1 MSGRYVV
8 SAVDDLPPGDRRIVP
23 VGGRGGIGVFNVGG
37 RFYALRNR
45 CPHKG
50 GPLCRGRLRPH
61 VKAGEVYS
69 VEHHEN
75 QVLKCAWHQWEFD
88 LATGRALYDPAL
100 RVKTYRVE
108 IEADQVILYLDGPE
122 SPSREEGDMP

>member
-1 MSGRYVV
+1 MSERYEVA
-8 SAVDDLPPGDRRIVP
+8 AVEELSPGERRIVP
-23 VGGRGGIGVFNVGG
+23 AGGRGGIGVFNVGG

-50 GPLCRGRLRPH
+50 GPLCLGRLRPH
-61 VKAGEVYS
+61 VMAEDVYT
-69 VEHHEN
+69 VEHQDT

-88 LATGRALYDPAL
+88 LATGQALYDPRM

-108 IEADQVILYLDGPE
+108 IEAGKVILYLE
-122 SPSREEGDMP
+122 

>member
-1 MSGRYVV
+1 MSRRYVV
-8 SAVDDLPPGDRRIVP
+8 SAVDDLPPGERRIVP
-23 VGGRGGIGVFNVGG
+23 WGGRGGIGVFNVGG

-50 GPLCRGRLRPH
+50 GPLCLGRLRPL
-61 VKAGEVYS
+61 VTADGVYT
-69 VEHHEN
+69 VEHCEK

-108 IEADQVILYLDGPE
+108 IEADKVILYLDGTE
-122 SPSREEGDMP
+122 SPARKEGDMP

>member
-1 MSGRYVV
+1 MSRRYEV
-8 SAVDDLPPGDRRIVP
+8 SAVDDLPPGERRIVP

-50 GPLCRGRLRPH
+50 GPLCLGRLRPH
-61 VKAGEVYS
+61 VTADEVYS
-69 VEHHEN
+69 IEHREK

-88 LATGRALYDPAL
+88 LATGHALYDPAL

-108 IEADQVILYLDGPE
+108 IESDKVILYLDTPE
-122 SPSREEGDMP
+122 SPAREKGVMP

>member
-1 MSGRYVV
+1 MSRRYVV
-8 SAVDDLPPGDRRIVP
+8 SAVEDLPPGARRIVP
-23 VGGRGGIGVFNVGG
+23 AGGRGGIGVFNVGG
-37 RFYALRNR
+37 RYYALRNC

-61 VKAGEVYS
+61 VTADEVYS
-69 VEHHEN
+69 VEQREK

-100 RVKTYRVE
+100 RVRTYRVE
-108 IEADQVILYLDGPE
+108 IEEGYVILYLDGPE
-122 SPSREEGDMP
+122 SSAREEGDIP